1 MNFNLKKEKKFNV
14 WSSFLQEE
22 NLCENLNKIEI
33 ELNLDENNPQSTSQ
47 ERGVESYAYKKLS
60 ELSQKESVNKSNCK
74 NAPLKHIEHIK
85 NHLTPSNDKL
95 FIVKTKPNETKLLP
109 VKERLGPVVSYD
121 ELKSRAHI
129 KASEFDTDETVTR
142 EIAKHLREPNVD
154 LISRCVQTLGKKKAL
169 ELLYATED
177 VQQKGGMLTA
187 VSNFIFDLMF

>member
-33 ELNLDENNPQSTSQ
+33 ELNLDEGNSQSTSQ

-60 ELSQKESVNKSNCK
+60 EISQKEWTNKSSCK
-74 NAPLKHIEHIK
+74 NAPLRHLEQIK
-85 NHLTPSNDKL
+85 NHLTSSNEKL
-95 FIVKTKPNETKLLP
+95 FLIKTKPNDTTI
-109 VKERLGPVVSYD
+109 KERLGPVVSYD

-129 KASEFDTDETVTR
+129 KASEFDTDEVVTK
-142 EIAKHLREPNVD
+142 EIAKHLREPNVE

-187 VSNFIFDLMF
+187 VCY